1 MKATHIPS
9 LLLALA
15 LQVLPV
21 TRVFLTATPVA
32 GSSYAIVST
41 WIAGL
46 AALMGG
52 YNAVS
57 GASTTITS
65 AATARGTN
73 GLPFSYRIT
82 TGPDTANRFSAV
94 PLPTGLTCATTTGRI
109 TGTPTEDGVFTV
121 LLTASDSGRA
131 NRTVT
136 KNLTLTIVPGS
147 GGTTPPTISTQPTSR
162 TATNGGTTTFS
173 VVASGSGTLRY
184 QWRTNG
190 VSVSGATN
198 STLTLSSI
206 TTNHA
211 GSYAV
216 VITNS
221 YGSITSST
229 ATLTV
234 LVPPSISS
242 QPSGQT
248 VTAGNSVSFTVVA
261 AGTATLGYRWRKN
274 GTFITGANSPTYTLP
289 STITGD
295 AGSYTV
301 VVTNSAG
308 SITSSVATLT
318 VNSAPVAPSISTQ
331 PASQT
336 GTVGGSV
343 TLTVVA
349 SGTATLA
356 YQWQHE
362 GNNVGIGTN
371 ASLTLTSLTTNDA
384 GNYQVIVT
392 NSVGSITSS
401 VASLTVNLAPEA
413 PGISS
418 QPESVTVTSG
428 SNATFSVTATGT
440 APLRYQWRKTGVA
453 VAGATNSTLAFTPAV
468 VLNAGD
474 YTVVITNV
482 AGAVTSSVA
491 TLTVTTPPT
500 PDSIRPTLI
509 VVSPAAAVTSVT
521 SNTINLTG
529 TAADNQAVTSVLIQ
543 HNGGEAVAAAGTNSW
558 SATASL
564 VPGTNTFQIAATDA
578 AGNFSIT
585 NTKIV
590 IYKVNLPLAL
600 TINGSGLVSGA
611 TNGQL
616 LELGKSYALKATAKP
631 GNIFSNWLANSESS
645 NSATL
650 NFVMASNLSVV
661 ANFVTNPFVTLK
673 GNYSGLFYPNA
684 PEPPHEQS
692 GSFTLAV
699 TDKGTYSGKL
709 MLAGA
714 AYSVSGPLDLS
725 LAATKT
731 ILRKGTNT
739 VTLAFQL
746 TVGSDEVVGTVSN
759 EFWTSDLSGYRT
771 GFDAKLNPA
780 TNHSG
785 KYTMLLSGGGDAATS
800 PAGQS
805 PATLDITTAGAVSL
819 KGTLS
824 DGTAIAQKMT
834 LAANGQT
841 PVYVNLY
848 KGKGSLI
855 GWMTILNNDTNDT
868 PGLLL
873 WTKKETAG
881 GKIYLAGFTNETL
894 ALGSRYVAPANGA
907 AALDW
912 TNGLLLIEQG
922 NLTVPMTNIIA
933 LSSANKFTVT
943 STNTSKLTLSL
954 TTASGLLN
962 GAFVHPDTLKKS
974 SIKGVVLQKQNVG
987 GGFFLGTNQSG
998 NVSF

>member
-1 MKATHIPS
+1 MNASRIFS
-9 LLLALA
+9 LSLALV
-15 LQVLPV
+15 LQVIPV
-21 TRVFLTATPVA
+21 TRVFLAAVPTA

-46 AALMGG
+46 AALMGS

-65 AATARGTN
+65 ASTARGTN

-82 TGPDTANRFSAV
+82 TGPDTANTFSAV
-94 PLPTGLTCATTTGRI
+94 PLPTGLTCSATTGRI
-109 TGTPTEDGVFTV
+109 TGTPTQDGVFTV
-121 LLTASDSGRA
+121 LLTASDGGRA
-131 NRTVT
+131 SRTVT
-136 KNLTLTIVPGS
+136 KNLTLTIVANGPA
-147 GGTTPPTISTQPTSR
+147 TNPPSITTQPTSR
-162 TATNGGTTTFS
+162 TVTNGGTTTFT

-190 VSVSGATN
+190 VSVTGATN
-198 STLTLSSI
+198 STLALSSI

-211 GSYAV
+211 GSYGV

-234 LVPPSISS
+234 LVPPSITT

-248 VTAGNSVSFTVVA
+248 VTAGTSASFNVVA

-274 GTFITGANSPTYTLP
+274 GTFITGANSATYTLP
-289 STITGD
+289 SAITGD

-331 PASQT
+331 PANQT

-343 TLTVVA
+343 MLTVVA

-362 GNNVGIGTN
+362 GSNVATGTN
-371 ASLTLTSLTTNDA
+371 ASLTLISLTTNDA
-384 GNYQVIVT
+384 GNYQVVVT
-392 NSVGSITSS
+392 NSAGSATSS
-401 VASLTVNLAPEA
+401 VASVTVNPAPEA
-413 PGISS
+413 PGITS
-418 QPESVTVTSG
+418 QPESVTVMSG

-440 APLRYQWRKTGVA
+440 APLRYQWRKAGVA

-491 TLTVTTPPT
+491 TLTVTSPPT
-500 PDSIRPTLI
+500 PDLVRPTLI

-521 SNTINLTG
+521 SNSINLVG
-529 TAADNQAVTSVLIQ
+529 TAADNQAVTAVLIQ
-543 HNGGEAVAAAGTNSW
+543 HNGGAAVAATGTNSW
-558 SATASL
+558 SASASL

-585 NTKIV
+585 NTRIV
-590 IYKVNLPLAL
+590 IYKVILPLVL

-631 GNIFSNWLANSESS
+631 GNVFSNWLVNGESS
-645 NSATL
+645 SSAALT
-650 NFVMASNLSVV
+650 FVMASNLSVV

-692 GSFTLAV
+692 GSFILTV

-714 AYSVSGPLDLS
+714 ARSVSGPLDLS

-731 ILRKGTNT
+731 IVRKGTNE
-739 VTLAFQL
+739 VTLRFQL
-746 TVGSDEVVGTVSN
+746 AVGSDEVTGSVSN
-759 EFWTSDLSGYRT
+759 EFWNCDLSGYRAT
-771 GFDAKLNPA
+771 FNAKLNPA
-780 TNHSG
+780 TNYSG
-785 KYTMLLSGGGDAATS
+785 KYTMLLCGGEDAST
-800 PAGQS
+800 S
-805 PATLDITTAGAVSL
+805 PATLDLTTAGAVSL

-855 GWMTILNNDTNDT
+855 GWLTVMNNDTNDT

-881 GKIYLAGFTNETL
+881 GKIYLGGFTNEAL
-894 ALGSRYVAPANGA
+894 ALGSRYVAPARGS
-907 AALDW
+907 AALGW
-912 TNGLLLIEQG
+912 SNGVAVLEQG
-922 NLTVPMTNIIA
+922 NLAMPVTNDVA
-933 LSSANKFTVT
+933 LSSANKFFVALPN
-943 STNTSKLTLSL
+943 TNKLALTL
-954 TTASGLLN
+954 TTSSGLI
-962 GAFVHPDTLKKS
+962 GGSFVHPDTRKKS
-974 SIKGVVLQKQNVG
+974 ALKGVILQKQQIG
-987 GGFFLGTNQSG
+987 GGYFLGTNQSG
-998 NVSF
+998 TISLNE